1 MKRTILI
8 ILFGFL
14 TTSIPL
20 AGCTGNLL
28 GCGAHY
34 EETYGGYDYIFSSI
48 AIDSDNSL
56 NVTVKLLNGGG
67 GWIEDSN
74 EFEEGQTIWVSLKIK
89 LSNGNE
95 IEIKPNHQTWDV
107 NGDSWNQS
115 YWGTNLY
122 FNSLAGFCDD
132 GCEEVQFHAGDE
144 FGAIYHDGT
153 CESSPWIEITNDSI

>member
-1 MKRTILI
+1 M
-8 ILFGFL
+8 
-14 TTSIPL
+14 
-20 AGCTGNLL
+20 LL
-28 GCGAHY
+28 L
-34 EETYGGYDYIFSSI
+34 
-48 AIDSDNSL
+48 IDSDNSL

-95 IEIKPNHQTWDV
+95 IDIKPNHQTWEV

-153 CESSPWIEITNDSI
+153 CESSPWIEITNDRI